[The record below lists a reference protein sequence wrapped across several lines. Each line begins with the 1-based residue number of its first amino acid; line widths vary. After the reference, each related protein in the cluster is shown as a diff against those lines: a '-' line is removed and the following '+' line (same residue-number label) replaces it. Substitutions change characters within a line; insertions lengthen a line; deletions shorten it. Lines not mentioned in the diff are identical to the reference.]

1 MLQLSNQNRYLLYNG
16 SVDMRKSF
24 AGLAAIVKKH
34 MKCDAQN
41 GDVYVFLSKRR
52 NSIKLL
58 RFEGDGFAIFYK
70 QLEQNTFEMP
80 AYPHRNNTVLITDE
94 ELLFILR
101 GVALKRIKY
110 RPRYSQQNAVAC

>member
-1 MLQLSNQNRYLLYNG
+1 MLQLTNQNRYLLYHG

-24 AGLAAIVKKH
+24 SGLVAIVKKH

-41 GDVYVFLSKRR
+41 GDVYVFLRKRR

-70 QLEQNTFEMP
+70 HLERGTFEMP
-80 AYPHRNNTVLITDE
+80 LFQQVNNTVLVNDQ
-94 ELLFILR
+94 ELLSNLM
-101 GVALKRIKY
+101 GVAVKKIKY
-110 RPRYSQQNAVAC
+110 RPRYTQQNRVAC